1 MTENLHNIIATEA
14 EALLKALGVTGSVV
28 VEAGEGE
35 ALQVKLSSPDS
46 ALLIGYHGQ
55 TLQAFA
61 VLLRSIVVRHS
72 HVDAQS
78 LPFFTVDCE
87 DYLLKRRW
95 TLHEMANNAV
105 LEVRRTGKQVS
116 LPPMPN
122 YERREVHNYV
132 KEQFPDIVSDSSGED
147 DRRHIVLKP
156 LPKE

>member
-1 MTENLHNIIATEA
+1 MSQDLHAIITTEA
-14 EALLKALGVTGSVV
+14 EGLLKALGVAGTVV
-28 VEAGEGE
+28 VEVGDDGT
-35 ALQVKLSSPDS
+35 LVVKLSSSDS

-55 TLQAFA
+55 TLQAFT

-72 HVDAQS
+72 RVDAQT

-105 LEVRRTGKQVS
+105 LEVRRTGKSVA

-122 YERREVHNYV
+122 YERREVHGYV
-132 KEQFPDIVSDSSGED
+132 KEQFPDIFSDSSGEA
-147 DRRHIVLKP
+147 DRRHIILKP
-156 LPKE
+156 LPAQ